1 MNDERLTDEQLREW
15 LLRYPEHPYAREW
28 SGQALIIELLE
39 LRARV
44 AKLEARKTP
53 ATTGLVNLSK
63 ALLDDANAECAEL
76 RARVAKLEAAL
87 RDCKRYAEDHDD
99 EWVPFRVDDAL
110 QDKGEG

>member
-1 MNDERLTDEQLREW
+1 MNDKRLTDEQLCEKISQW
-15 LLRYPEHPYAREW
+15 LHTSLN
-28 SGQALIIELLE
+28 ELLE

-53 ATTGLVNLSK
+53 ATAALVNLSK

-76 RARVAKLEAAL
+76 RARVTKLEAAL